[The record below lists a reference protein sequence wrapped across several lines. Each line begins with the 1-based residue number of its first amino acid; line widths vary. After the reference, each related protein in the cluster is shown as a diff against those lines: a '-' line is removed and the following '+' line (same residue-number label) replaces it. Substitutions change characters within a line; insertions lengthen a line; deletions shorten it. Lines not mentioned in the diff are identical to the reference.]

1 MRNLV
6 LVADGKGS
14 GVLLGSI
21 VMLPLGTDAPQDANP
36 PGDVFEAAEGEGAQ
50 VDFDAPVLL
59 PPVSR
64 VTLGVDDDQVPAVV
78 EDLEAT
84 PGQVVP
90 VSLLFRDAGE
100 VTLDV
105 VVVDNEDGPYE
116 GISPRRRSVV
126 PVRCRR
132 LAPPRARLVLE
143 LVAQPPHGEQVG
155 RVRGV
160 GLDLGPQPLDVDVER
175 LGVADVVAAPHP
187 VDELHP
193 GEHPAR
199 SCAAAARAGRTP

>member
-1 MRNLV
+1 MPSLPSPTVARRSGAAGALLAATALALSGCGAGASATTNATYQPGEGAIATVGDVAVRNLV
-6 LVADGKGS
+6 LVADGEGS
-14 GVLLGSI
+14 GVLIGAL
-21 VMLPLGTDAPQDANP
+21 VMLPLGTDAPPDANP
-36 PGDVFEAAEGEGAQ
+36 PGDVFEAAEGEGAR

-64 VTLGVDDDQVPAVV
+64 VTLGVDDDQVAAVV

-116 GISPRRRSVV
+116 GIV
-126 PVRCRR
+126 
-132 LAPPRARLVLE
+132 PPR
-143 LVAQPPHGEQVG
+143 
-155 RVRGV
+155 
-160 GLDLGPQPLDVDVER
+160 
-175 LGVADVVAAPHP
+175 
-187 VDELHP
+187 
-193 GEHPAR
+193 
-199 SCAAAARAGRTP
+199 TPRP

>member
-1 MRNLV
+1 MPSLPSPTVARRSGAASALLAAAALALSGCGTGANATTNAAYQPGEGAIATVGDVAVRNLV

-21 VMLPLGTDAPQDANP
+21 VMLPLGTNAAPDENP
-36 PGDVFEAAEGEGAQ
+36 PGDVFQAAEGEGAR

-64 VTLGVDDDQVPAVV
+64 VTLGVDDDQVAAVV
-78 EDLEAT
+78 DDLEAT

-116 GISPRRRSVV
+116 GIEPPRAPLPVV
-126 PVRCRR
+126 PVP
-132 LAPPRARLVLE
+132 LPAPA
-143 LVAQPPHGEQVG
+143 
-155 RVRGV
+155 
-160 GLDLGPQPLDVDVER
+160 
-175 LGVADVVAAPHP
+175 
-187 VDELHP
+187 
-193 GEHPAR
+193 
-199 SCAAAARAGRTP
+199 